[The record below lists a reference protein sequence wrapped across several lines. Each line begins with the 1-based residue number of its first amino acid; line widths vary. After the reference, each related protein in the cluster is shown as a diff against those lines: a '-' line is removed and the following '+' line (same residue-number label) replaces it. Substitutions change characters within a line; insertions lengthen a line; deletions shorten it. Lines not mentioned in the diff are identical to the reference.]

1 MTKKNLVMITQHFY
15 PEQGATAQ
23 LMNDVAEG
31 LQNRDINVKV
41 LTMASNKHKEQLDDI
56 EVHYPKNT
64 LRGEKSSNRIQH
76 KVVNGIFFFYHSLIW
91 CYRNTDKGDKLLIA
105 SNPPFIGLLGVVLK
119 LTKSTNYIFIFQD
132 IFPRSAILS
141 GTIKKNSLVA
151 IALNGIMRL
160 TCRYASYTIVL
171 SESMKERFYKDIGRL
186 KTLRVIPNW
195 SIVKHDGS
203 VRTNNLFAKKY
214 SFANYFTVQYSGN
227 FGRLHDIETILRAAT
242 DLKTM
247 PVRFVFIGGGFKEKI
262 IKEYIT
268 INNSGNI
275 RCYPYQ
281 DRSLLSQSLEACDL
295 AVISLIPGAEDTV
308 SPSKFYGIIAS
319 GRGVLLISEKN
330 SDLAQLI
337 EQYNC
342 GILIKPGDSLSL
354 AKTINLLAQQ
364 PNRVSQMGRNALKLY
379 LDKFGKDKSID
390 SYASL
395 IEGK

>member
-1 MTKKNLVMITQHFY
+1 MIKRDVVIVTQHYY
-15 PEQGATAQ
+15 PEQGASAQ
-23 LMNDVAEG
+23 LINDLAEG
-31 LQNRDINVKV
+31 LHNRGLNIKV
-41 LTMASNKHKEQLDDI
+41 LTMANNKNTEQVNDI
-56 EVHYPKNT
+56 RVHYLKNT
-64 LRGEKSSNRIQH
+64 MGGEKSSTSIQQ
-76 KVVNGIFFFYHSLIW
+76 KLAKGIFFFYSSLIW
-91 CYRNTDKGDKLLIA
+91 CSRNTKQGDTLLIA
-105 SNPPFIGLLGVVLK
+105 SNPPFIGLLGVILK

-141 GTIKKNSLVA
+141 GAIKENGLTA
-151 IALNGIMRL
+151 YALNVIMRL
-160 TCRYASYTIVL
+160 TCRCASYTIVL

-186 KTLRVIPNW
+186 KTVRVIPNW
-195 SIVKHDGS
+195 SIVKYEGS
-203 VRTNNLFAKKY
+203 VRSTNLFAKKH

-242 DLKTM
+242 DLQTI

-268 INNSGNI
+268 KNNSGNI
-275 RCYPYQ
+275 KCYPYQ

-330 SDLAQLI
+330 SDLAELMK
-337 EQYNC
+337 EYDC
-342 GILIKPGDSLSL
+342 GIIIKPGDRRTL
-354 AKTINLLAQQ
+354 ANTISSLAQQ
-364 PNRVSQMGRNALKLY
+364 PNRVSQMGKNALKLY
-379 LDKFGKDKSID
+379 LEKFGKDKSID

-395 IEGK
+395 IKGK